1 MNDYRHSISYDIHWK
16 TACKRIKESLNECL
30 VVNESKID
38 CHKENYFRFCVNG
51 NPLHYI
57 GVLLN
62 NWGEVLSYD
71 YMDANIVGDTK
82 ISNYGWWRGEKKEV
96 VDLLGRIHGD
106 LKTKGS
112 ERNDNENRLL
122 SILDKLVLRILRR
135 R

>member
-1 MNDYRHSISYDIHWK
+1 MSDYRHLISHDIHWK
-16 TACKRIKESLNECL
+16 TACRYIRESLNERL

-38 CHKENYFRFCVNG
+38 CHKENYFRFYING

-71 YMDANIVGDTK
+71 FMAAKIVGDTK

-96 VDLLGRIHGD
+96 ADLLGRIHSD
-106 LKTKGS
+106 LKTKGD

-122 SILDKLVLRILRR
+122 TILDKFVLRILRR